1 MGITKLLR
9 SKGFKK
15 LTSKLYGIG
24 ASIAI
29 LGALFKI
36 QHWTG
41 AGFMLAAGLITE
53 AVIFIIYAFDTE
65 EEPEGSDENNKIV
78 QYTGEQTGGTYI
90 NSGASFAL
98 AKFDEML
105 VNSEISPDV
114 LQNLGSGMKKFG
126 ETAANLN
133 TAGDVA
139 AASKSYVNTI
149 KIADESLERLAKT
162 YQTTIIKVINRT
174 EFNYKSIADSLS
186 SIEPGIKSYRNNID
200 TVNTNLSSLNEM
212 FIKHKA
218 VSDDFINE
226 LSQSAREAKK
236 FNEQIKTFNQTISQ
250 LNLHYS
256 SMLENARRD

>member
-1 MGITKLLR
+1 MGITKLLK

-24 ASIAI
+24 ASVAI

-65 EEPEGSDENNKIV
+65 EEPETTNESSKVIHL
-78 QYTGEQTGGTYI
+78 TGEQTGGSYS
-90 NSGASFAL
+90 NSGASAAL

-105 VNSEISPDV
+105 INSEISPEV
-114 LQNLGSGMKKFG
+114 LHNLGSGMKKFG

-133 TAGDVA
+133 TVGDVT
-139 AASKSYVNTI
+139 AASKSYINTI
-149 KIADESLERLAKT
+149 KTADESLERLAKT

-186 SIEPGIKSYRNNID
+186 LIEPGVKSYRKNME
-200 TVNTNLSSLNEM
+200 TVNTNLNSLNEL
-212 FIKHKA
+212 FNKHKA

-226 LSQSAREAKK
+226 LSQSANEAKK
-236 FNEQIKTFNQTISQ
+236 FNEQIKSLNRTISQ
-250 LNLHYS
+250 LNTHYS
-256 SMLENARRD
+256 AMLENVKRD

>member
-1 MGITKLLR
+1 MGITKLLK

-65 EEPEGSDENNKIV
+65 EEAEPANQVNKPIHLTGDHAGGS
-78 QYTGEQTGGTYI
+78 YI
-90 NSGASFAL
+90 NSGASVAL

-105 VNSEISPDV
+105 VNSEISPEV
-114 LQNLGSGMKKFG
+114 LQKLGSGMKRFG

-133 TAGDVA
+133 TVGDVT
-139 AASKSYVNTI
+139 AASKSYINTI
-149 KIADESLERLAKT
+149 KIADKSLERLAKT

-186 SIEPGIKSYRNNID
+186 LIEPGVKSYRKNME
-200 TVNTNLSSLNEM
+200 TVNTNLNSLNDI
-212 FIKHKA
+212 FNRHKA

-226 LSQSAREAKK
+226 LTHSANEAKK
-236 FNEQIKTFNQTISQ
+236 FNEQIKSLNHTINQ

-256 SMLENARRD
+256 TMLQNVKRD

>member
-1 MGITKLLR
+1 MGIAKLLK

-53 AVIFIIYAFDTE
+53 AVIFIIFAFDTE
-65 EEPEGSDENNKIV
+65 EEPEPSKEVNKSINLSS
-78 QYTGEQTGGTYI
+78 ELTGGSYL
-90 NSGASFAL
+90 NSGASVAL

-105 VNSEISPDV
+105 VNSEISPEV

-126 ETAANLN
+126 ETASNLN
-133 TAGDVA
+133 AVGDVT
-139 AASKSYVNTI
+139 AASKSYINTI
-149 KIADESLERLAKT
+149 KTADQSLERLAKT

-186 SIEPGIKSYRNNID
+186 LIEPGVKSYRKNID
-200 TVNTNLSSLNEM
+200 TLNDNLDSLNKM
-212 FIKHKA
+212 FSRHRLT
-218 VSDDFINE
+218 SDSLMNE
-226 LSQSAREAKK
+226 LSDSAIETKK
-236 FNEQIKTFNQTISQ
+236 FNDQIKSLNRTMAE
-250 LNLHYS
+250 LNLQYS
-256 SMLENARRD
+256 IMLNTVKEQ